1 MRKKIIGIFGI
12 LAVVFLSVIFI
23 SNYRRINQMYPNPEL
38 LKSGS
43 GEPEELDGYEFTLT
57 DFQMTDGE
65 EMKSILAS
73 VHIKRIAEGEG
84 TINMTAVAGECGGW
98 NNGIDPELYQVWNP
112 GKSIHQLKFLQ
123 NQEEDIVIPISMHK
137 AQFKKRDW
145 ERIDEK
151 TFSIVLGLYPKKVI
165 LEGRCK

>member
-38 LKSGS
+38 LKSGI

-73 VHIKRIAEGEG
+73 VHIKRMQRERE
-84 TINMTAVAGECGGW
+84 
-98 NNGIDPELYQVWNP
+98 
-112 GKSIHQLKFLQ
+112 QL
-123 NQEEDIVIPISMHK
+123 I
-137 AQFKKRDW
+137 
-145 ERIDEK
+145 
-151 TFSIVLGLYPKKVI
+151 
-165 LEGRCK
+165 

>member
-23 SNYRRINQMYPNPEL
+23 WNYRRINQMYPNPEL
-38 LKSGS
+38 LKAGI

-65 EMKSILAS
+65 EMKSILAN

-98 NNGIDPELYQVWNP
+98 N
-112 GKSIHQLKFLQ
+112 
-123 NQEEDIVIPISMHK
+123 
-137 AQFKKRDW
+137 
-145 ERIDEK
+145 
-151 TFSIVLGLYPKKVI
+151 
-165 LEGRCK
+165 